1 MRTIIV
7 TIRSVLW
14 AVMTI
19 AGSLMILV
27 SLFTNRW
34 LVPASTPSQG
44 SSSIVNIASN
54 AASELGNFGRPFDD
68 EAVGIFLECQK
79 PQGSLVSALN
89 LCLSLKSKT

>member
-1 MRTIIV
+1 MCTIIV

-34 LVPASTPSQG
+34 LVPTSTPSQG
-44 SSSIVNIASN
+44 SSLVNIASN

-89 LCLSLKSKT
+89 LCLSLKSKN